1 MPAVCK
7 AALSTGQSRDPV
19 LCSARGLSGSRASL
33 GVFLPPSGAQV
44 RVSLGWPCWRRERA
58 DGDPILRS
66 VLFTNLGRSHAA
78 NGGRASASGPLVPG
92 TQTFRAAWPALE
104 GSREAKTAGGLCT
117 AGAKQGR
124 GWGETG
130 RPRQDVASAVT
141 GKHGVWT
148 GPAVSLSSTGITKPC
163 SALGRMH
170 LRAQAPGLPG
180 SHPPSGATLTSPS
193 LLRAEVNTVPAQW
206 GDGGGGSC
214 CREIK
219 CRVNVWTVRVHR
231 MSQ

>member
-58 DGDPILRS
+58 DGGPILRS
-66 VLFTNLGRSHAA
+66 LLSTNLGRSHAA

-104 GSREAKTAGGLCT
+104 GSREAKTAGGMCT

-148 GPAVSLSSTGITKPC
+148 GPGSQPVLNRDNQTLLCPREDALKGSGAGSVGVASSLWRHVDES
-163 SALGRMH
+163 L
-170 LRAQAPGLPG
+170 
-180 SHPPSGATLTSPS
+180 PPSCRGEHSACLVGGWGWGK
-193 LLRAEVNTVPAQW
+193 LLP
-206 GDGGGGSC
+206 
-214 CREIK
+214 
-219 CRVNVWTVRVHR
+219 
-231 MSQ
+231 